1 MGAAALS
8 RAAHAGEDV
17 AEVLRKME
25 LEASYRSAGHLGF
38 DELIAPEE
46 TRNALLVALHQGV
59 YSRQAAR
66 AGLTHDD
73 HAVTPPT

>member
-59 YSRQAAR
+59 YSRQA
-66 AGLTHDD
+66 
-73 HAVTPPT
+73 PPEPVSRTMIMP